1 MDCSTD
7 SGREEELR
15 MDTIRVLIADDH
27 TLVRAGIR
35 ALLEGLEGVEVV
47 AEAGDGREA
56 IALVEAH
63 RPDVLMTDIAMPH
76 VSGLEVAERVTR
88 GLTSTRVIIL
98 SMHSSEEYA
107 CRALQ
112 AGASGYLLKD
122 SGLAELEIALRAVAR
137 GQSYLSPAV
146 SRHVI
151 ADYLERTGGVPSG
164 LSRLTPRQREVLRQ
178 IAEGKTTKAIARDL
192 GVSVKTVETH
202 RTQLMDR
209 LDIHEIAGLVRF
221 AIRIGLVQ
229 TNS

>member
-1 MDCSTD
+1 
-7 SGREEELR
+7 

-35 ALLEGLEGVEVV
+35 ALLKDLEGVEVV

-56 IALVEAH
+56 LALVEAH
-63 RPDVLMTDIAMPH
+63 RPDVLVTDIAMPH
-76 VSGLEVAERVTR
+76 LSGLELAGRVARE
-88 GLTSTRVIIL
+88 LAPTRVIIL

-112 AGASGYLLKD
+112 AGATGYLLKD
-122 SGLAELEIALRAVAR
+122 SGLAELEIAVRAVAR
-137 GQSYLSPAV
+137 GETYLSPAV
-146 SRHVI
+146 SKHVI
-151 ADYLERTGGVPSG
+151 ADYLQRTGGVPPE

-178 IAEGKTTKAIARDL
+178 IAEGKTTKAVARSL

-202 RTQLMDR
+202 RTHLMGR
-209 LDIHEIAGLVRF
+209 LDIHDVAGLVRF

-229 TNS
+229 TDS